1 MYINHPEKLAW
12 VLSLHFQNWFSKPSH
27 HQRPITEADGDWI
40 KLVTDK
46 QTFQAATNHLGIPDQ
61 YIELIWEALQ
71 TVPHMSVIVKELQKA
86 MEAPPTKEAF
96 RWALHDQKKTTTPGM
111 SNISYGNIKD
121 WPEELITHCYQ
132 LLSVMWRQEHI
143 PQA

>member
-1 MYINHPEKLAW
+1 MPTNGHVYQPSRG
-12 VLSLHFQNWFSKPSH
+12 VSLG
-27 HQRPITEADGDWI
+27 T
-40 KLVTDK
+40 LVTFSGLVQ
-46 QTFQAATNHLGIPDQ
+46 QTGASSRTHKARNGQTDVPSCHQPSGIPDQ
-61 YIELIWEALQ
+61 YIELFWEALQ
-71 TVPHMSVIVKELQKA
+71 TVPHKSAIVNELQKA

-132 LLSVMWRQEHI
+132 LLSAM
-143 PQA
+143 